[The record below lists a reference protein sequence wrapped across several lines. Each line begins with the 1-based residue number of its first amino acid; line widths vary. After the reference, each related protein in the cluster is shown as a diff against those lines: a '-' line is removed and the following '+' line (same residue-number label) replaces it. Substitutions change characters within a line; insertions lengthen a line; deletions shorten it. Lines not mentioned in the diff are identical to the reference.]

1 MLSRTADHLFWM
13 MRYLERAE
21 TTARLLEVGARSAL
35 MPDVSG
41 GYRNDWEAV
50 LQASGG
56 YDDFLAKYG
65 VTRCMEQ
72 GKMPAFVRSQHP
84 RIMRHHR
91 SKTGIDTQIDKT
103 SINKEWTANTALV
116 AGESEGGM
124 FS

>member
-65 VTRCMEQ
+65 ETKQRNIETFLFFDESNPSVKSSNPSPTILPPRCCD
-72 GKMPAFVRSQHP
+72 RSQRGNPTCGSPGP
-84 RIMRHHR
+84 RCAIP
-91 SKTGIDTQIDKT
+91 TLT
-103 SINKEWTANTALV
+103 
-116 AGESEGGM
+116 
-124 FS
+124 